1 MRRWELVIGGLVLM
15 MGLAFAGVRYS
26 ELPGRAVIGYV
37 QDATGTYRMLV
48 AQAGGGMTASETAV
62 TYGQILGRGAVLYLQ
77 EDDGTF
83 RPVAPTDLSTGGG
96 GITSLGLG
104 ELKDVDTSGLSDG
117 QGIKWDASRG
127 KWLPDTFIQP
137 IGLGELTDVD
147 TTGLA
152 DGQGIKWDA
161 SRGKWLPDTFI
172 QPIGLG
178 ELTDVDT
185 SGLADG
191 QGIKWDASSGK
202 WIPDTFIQ
210 PIGLGELTD
219 VDTTGLADKQFLQWD
234 ATKGKWLPTDITVVE
249 TQTLQ
254 FVVFDPENIPTH
266 AGRST
271 QSALLYLNN
280 SGANWTIMKVYAVS
294 DEDDYTF
301 ALYTS
306 FSADNVGVDSDVMVD
321 TFVCSADGT
330 GCYTCED
337 FSFASDTLTDNTFLI
352 FEHVSGTAGVL
363 HISVVLRRE
372 D

>member
-104 ELKDVDTSGLSDG
+104 ELKDVDTSGLS
-117 QGIKWDASRG
+117 
-127 KWLPDTFIQP
+127 
-137 IGLGELTDVD
+137 
-147 TTGLA
+147 
-152 DGQGIKWDA
+152 
-161 SRGKWLPDTFI
+161 
-172 QPIGLG
+172 
-178 ELTDVDT
+178 
-185 SGLADG
+185 DG

>member
-147 TTGLA
+147 TT
-152 DGQGIKWDA
+152 
-161 SRGKWLPDTFI
+161 
-172 QPIGLG
+172 
-178 ELTDVDT
+178 
-185 SGLADG
+185 GLADG

>member
-1 MRRWELVIGGLVLM
+1 
-15 MGLAFAGVRYS
+15 
-26 ELPGRAVIGYV
+26 
-37 QDATGTYRMLV
+37 V
-48 AQAGGGMTASETAV
+48 AQAGGGMTGSETAV

-83 RPVAPTDLSTGGG
+83 RPIAPTDLSTGGG

-104 ELKDVDTSGLSDG
+104 ELKDVDTSGL
-117 QGIKWDASRG
+117 
-127 KWLPDTFIQP
+127 
-137 IGLGELTDVD
+137 
-147 TTGLA
+147 A

-161 SRGKWLPDTFI
+161 SRGKWIPDTFI

-185 SGLADG
+185 SGLAD
-191 QGIKWDASSGK
+191 
-202 WIPDTFIQ
+202 
-210 PIGLGELTD
+210 
-219 VDTTGLADKQFLQWD
+219 KQFLQWD
-234 ATKGKWLPTDITVVE
+234 ATNGKWLPTDITGVE

-271 QSALLYLNN
+271 QSAPLYLNN

-321 TFVCSADGT
+321 TFVCSDNGT

-337 FSFASDTLTDNTFLI
+337 FSFANGTLTDNTFLI